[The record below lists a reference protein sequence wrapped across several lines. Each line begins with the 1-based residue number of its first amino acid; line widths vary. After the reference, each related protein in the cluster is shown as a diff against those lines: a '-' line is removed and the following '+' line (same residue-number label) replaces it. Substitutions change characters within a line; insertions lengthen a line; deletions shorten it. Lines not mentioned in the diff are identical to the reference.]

1 MKCKFFIVGFLL
13 LAMNQLYAK
22 VDSIKLN
29 FDFRTKVEIDHG
41 NHTLFPEGIKTK
53 THVASR
59 ARIGFD
65 GYFFSKLHLAIALQ
79 DARTWGESS
88 TTGVKLLNNIVYEAW
103 SAYWFTPKIAIKIG
117 RQKLAYD
124 DERLIGGLDWAMQGR
139 TFDAL
144 KGIFKLDSNANSQIE
159 LVATYNNDENTK
171 NDTLG
176 RTVYGISEAGETTKS
191 LQILHYSYK
200 NAKKFQLS
208 AIAVNNVLQN
218 KSGKYYDMI
227 TIGMNVKKYF
237 KKVGIYGS
245 AYYQGGKNT
254 LGQKKSAYQISFNID
269 ALFHEKFTTV
279 FGTEFLSGRK
289 YNTPLNWNLSFSPLY
304 GTNHGFNGFMDYFYV
319 GNHFNTIGLNDYYIK
334 TTTKIAAKSTLK
346 LNFHAFTANRK
357 MGFDNNGKKISPFLG
372 SEIDAVF
379 IQKIG
384 KIMTINVGQSFMIN
398 GNSMK
403 LIKQV
408 PNPKPVQSWTWVCI
422 KFDPQVRVK

>member
-53 THVASR
+53 THVSSR

-65 GYFFSKLHLAIALQ
+65 GYFFSKLQLAIALQ

-200 NAKKFQLS
+200 NAKKFQVS

-237 KKVGIYGS
+237 KQVGIYG
-245 AYYQGGKNT
+245 
-254 LGQKKSAYQISFNID
+254 
-269 ALFHEKFTTV
+269 
-279 FGTEFLSGRK
+279 
-289 YNTPLNWNLSFSPLY
+289 
-304 GTNHGFNGFMDYFYV
+304 
-319 GNHFNTIGLNDYYIK
+319 
-334 TTTKIAAKSTLK
+334 
-346 LNFHAFTANRK
+346 
-357 MGFDNNGKKISPFLG
+357 
-372 SEIDAVF
+372 
-379 IQKIG
+379 
-384 KIMTINVGQSFMIN
+384 
-398 GNSMK
+398 
-403 LIKQV
+403 
-408 PNPKPVQSWTWVCI
+408 
-422 KFDPQVRVK
+422 